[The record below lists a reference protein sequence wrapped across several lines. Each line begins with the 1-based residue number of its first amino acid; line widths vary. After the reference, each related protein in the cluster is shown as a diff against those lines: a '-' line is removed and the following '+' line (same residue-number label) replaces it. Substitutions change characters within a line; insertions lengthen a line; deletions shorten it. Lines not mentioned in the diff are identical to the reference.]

1 MLCIAPSYLSLNSG
15 QEFAMLDL
23 NRLNVFIHVAA
34 TQSCSEAAKRL
45 HLSQPTVSKHIQ
57 NLEAELNVKLFDR
70 EGAQLHITN
79 AGMTLL
85 PWARKIVRQATE
97 IQEMMQSM
105 QDSVVG
111 PLRIAC
117 TTTAGKYLLPHLA
130 ARFRQHYPGVQ
141 IFIQPCVRAEMTSRL
156 LAEEADLGV
165 VSSEVK
171 ENDLECQYFFTDHIS
186 FIVPEK
192 HPLSRR
198 ESIEPSELLDV
209 PIILREPSSGTRQ
222 VLQSE
227 LAKHDISFDEMNIL
241 MEVGNAE
248 AIVSA
253 VAGGLGA
260 SFVSRIASAYARAWG
275 CVVDVPV
282 EGLDLRRRICISRRK
297 LSHPNLVRDA
307 FWAFIHAPENE
318 DILSLPEA

>member
-1 MLCIAPSYLSLNSG
+1 
-15 QEFAMLDL
+15 MLDL
-23 NRLNVFIHVAA
+23 NRLNVFIQVAA

-70 EGAQLHITN
+70 EGAQMRITN

-85 PWARKIVRQATE
+85 SWARKMVRQSTE
-97 IQEMMQSM
+97 VQAMMQSM

-111 PLRIAC
+111 QLRIAC
-117 TTTAGKYLLPHLA
+117 TTTAGKYVLPHLA
-130 ARFRQHYPGVQ
+130 ARFREKYPGVQ
-141 IFIQPCVRAEMTSRL
+141 IFIQPCVRDAMTSQL
-156 LAEEADLGV
+156 LGEEADLGV
-165 VSSEVK
+165 VSSEVR
-171 ENDLECQYFFTDHIS
+171 ENELECQFFFNDHIS

-192 HPLSRR
+192 HPLSKRD
-198 ESIEPSELLDV
+198 SIEPSELLDL
-209 PIILREPSSGTRQ
+209 PMIMREPSSGTRR

-227 LAKHDISFDEMNIL
+227 LAKHDISFDEMNVL

-248 AIVSA
+248 AIVLA
-253 VAGGLGA
+253 IAGGLGV
-260 SFVSRIASAYARAWG
+260 SFVSRMASAYARVWG
-275 CVVDVPV
+275 CVVEVEV
-282 EGLDLRRRICISRRK
+282 EGLSLERRICIARRK

-307 FWAFIHAPENE
+307 FWAFIHAPENK

>member
-1 MLCIAPSYLSLNSG
+1 
-15 QEFAMLDL
+15 MLDI
-23 NRLNVFIHVAA
+23 NRLNVFIQVAA

-70 EGAQLHITN
+70 EGAQMRITN

-85 PWARKIVRQATE
+85 PWARKIVRQSTQV
-97 IQEMMQSM
+97 QEMMQSM
-105 QDSVVG
+105 QNSVVG
-111 PLRIAC
+111 QLRIAC
-117 TTTAGKYLLPHLA
+117 TTTAGKYILPHLA

-141 IFIQPCVRAEMTSRL
+141 IFIQPCVKDTAMTRL
-156 LAEEADLGV
+156 LAEDADLAV

-171 ENDLECQYFFTDHIS
+171 ESDLECQYFFTDHIS
-186 FIVPEK
+186 LIVPES
-192 HPLSRR
+192 HPFSRR
-198 ESIEPSELLDV
+198 DSIEPSELLDQ
-209 PIILREPSSGTRQ
+209 PLILREPSSGTRQ

-248 AIVSA
+248 AIVLA
-253 VAGGLGA
+253 IAGGLGV
-260 SFVSRIASAYARAWG
+260 SFVSRMASAYARVWG

-282 EGLDLRRRICISRRK
+282 EGLNLERRICIARRK

-318 DILSLPEA
+318 DVLSLPEA

>member
-1 MLCIAPSYLSLNSG
+1 
-15 QEFAMLDL
+15 MLDI
-23 NRLNVFIHVAA
+23 NRLNVFIQVAA

-70 EGAQLHITN
+70 EGAQFRITN

-85 PWARKIVRQATE
+85 PWARKIVRQSTE
-97 IQEMMQSM
+97 VQEMMESM

-111 PLRIAC
+111 QLRIAC
-117 TTTAGKYLLPHLA
+117 TTTPGKYVLPHLA
-130 ARFRQHYPGVQ
+130 ARFHQRYPGVQ
-141 IFIQPCVRAEMTSRL
+141 IFIQPCVRQDMTARL
-156 LAEEADLGV
+156 LAEDADLGV
-165 VSSEVK
+165 VSSEVM
-171 ENDLECQYFFTDHIS
+171 ENDLECQYFFTDHVS

-192 HPLSRR
+192 HPLSKRD
-198 ESIEPSELLDV
+198 SIEPAELLDA
-209 PIILREPSSGTRQ
+209 PMILREPTSGTRK

-227 LAKHDISFDEMNIL
+227 LAKHDISFDEMNVL
-241 MEVGNAE
+241 MEVGSAE

-253 VAGGLGA
+253 VAGSVGA
-260 SFVSRIASAYARAWG
+260 SFVSRIASAYARVWG
-275 CVVDVPV
+275 CVVEIPV
-282 EGLDLRRRICISRRK
+282 EGLDLQRRICIARRK

-307 FWAFIHAPENE
+307 FWAFIHAPENK

>member
-1 MLCIAPSYLSLNSG
+1 
-15 QEFAMLDL
+15 MLDI
-23 NRLNVFIHVAA
+23 NRLNVFIQVAA

-70 EGAQLHITN
+70 EGAQLRITN

-85 PWARKIVRQATE
+85 PWARKMVRQSTQL
-97 IQEMMQSM
+97 QEMMESM

-111 PLRIAC
+111 QLRIAC
-117 TTTAGKYLLPHLA
+117 TTTAGKYVLPHLA

-141 IFIQPCVRAEMTSRL
+141 IYIQPCVRQEMTTRL
-156 LAEEADLGV
+156 LSEDADLGV
-165 VSSEVK
+165 VSSEVR

-192 HPLSRR
+192 HPLSKRD
-198 ESIEPSELLDV
+198 SIEPAELLDV
-209 PIILREPSSGTRQ
+209 PIILREPASGTLRT
-222 VLQSE
+222 LQAE
-227 LAKHDISFDEMNIL
+227 LAKFDISFDEMNVL

-248 AIVSA
+248 AIVQA
-253 VAGGLGA
+253 VAGNLGVA
-260 SFVSRIASAYARAWG
+260 FVSRMASAYARVWG

-282 EGLDLRRRICISRRK
+282 DGLNLERRICIARRK

-307 FWAFIHAPENE
+307 FWAFIHAPENG

>member
-1 MLCIAPSYLSLNSG
+1 
-15 QEFAMLDL
+15 MLDI
-23 NRLNVFIHVAA
+23 NRLNVFIQVAA

-70 EGAQLHITN
+70 EGAQFRITN

-85 PWARKIVRQATE
+85 PWARKMVRQSTQV
-97 IQEMMQSM
+97 QEMMQSM

-111 PLRIAC
+111 QLRIAC
-117 TTTAGKYLLPHLA
+117 TTTAGKYVLPHLA

-141 IFIQPCVRAEMTSRL
+141 VFIQPCVKDTAMTRL
-156 LAEEADLGV
+156 LAEDADLAV

-171 ENDLECQYFFTDHIS
+171 ESDLECQYFFTDHIS

-192 HPLSRR
+192 HLLSKRD
-198 ESIEPSELLDV
+198 SVEPSELLDV
-209 PIILREPSSGTRQ
+209 PIILREPTSGTRRT
-222 VLQSE
+222 LESE
-227 LAKHDISFDEMNIL
+227 LAKHDISFDEMNVL

-248 AIVSA
+248 AIVLA
-253 VAGGLGA
+253 VAGNLGV
-260 SFVSRIASAYARAWG
+260 SFVSHMASAYARVWG

-282 EGLDLRRRICISRRK
+282 EGLNLERRICIARRK

-318 DILSLPEA
+318 DILALPEV

>member
-1 MLCIAPSYLSLNSG
+1 
-15 QEFAMLDL
+15 MLDL

-34 TQSCSEAAKRL
+34 TQSCSGAAKRL

-70 EGAQLHITN
+70 EGAQMRITN

-85 PWARKIVRQATE
+85 SWARKMVRQSTE
-97 IQEMMQSM
+97 VQAMMQSM

-111 PLRIAC
+111 QLRIAC
-117 TTTAGKYLLPHLA
+117 TTTAGKYVLPHLA
-130 ARFRQHYPGVQ
+130 ARFREKYPGVQ
-141 IFIQPCVRAEMTSRL
+141 IFIQPCVRDAMTSQL
-156 LAEEADLGV
+156 LGEEADLGV
-165 VSSEVK
+165 VSSEVR
-171 ENDLECQYFFTDHIS
+171 ENELECQFFFNDHIS

-192 HPLSRR
+192 HPLSKRD
-198 ESIEPSELLDV
+198 SIEPSELLDL
-209 PIILREPSSGTRQ
+209 PMIMREPSSGTRR

-227 LAKHDISFDEMNIL
+227 LAKHDISFDEMNVL

-248 AIVSA
+248 AIVLA
-253 VAGGLGA
+253 IAGGLGV
-260 SFVSRIASAYARAWG
+260 SFVSRMASAYARVWG
-275 CVVDVPV
+275 CVVEVEV
-282 EGLDLRRRICISRRK
+282 EGLSLERRICIARRK

-307 FWAFIHAPENE
+307 FWAFIHAPENK

>member
-1 MLCIAPSYLSLNSG
+1 
-15 QEFAMLDL
+15 MLDL

-34 TQSCSEAAKRL
+34 TQSCSKAAKRL

-70 EGAQLHITN
+70 EGAQFRITN

-85 PWARKIVRQATE
+85 PWARKMVRQSTE
-97 IQEMMQSM
+97 VQAMMQSM

-111 PLRIAC
+111 QLRIAC
-117 TTTAGKYLLPHLA
+117 TTTAGKYVLPHLA
-130 ARFRQHYPGVQ
+130 ERFRQRYPGVQ
-141 IFIQPCVRAEMTSRL
+141 IFIQPCVRQDMTARL
-156 LAEEADLGV
+156 LAEDADLGV

-171 ENDLECQYFFTDHIS
+171 ENDLECQYFFTDHVS

-192 HPLSRR
+192 HPLSKRD
-198 ESIEPSELLDV
+198 SIEPAELLDV
-209 PIILREPSSGTRQ
+209 PIILREPTSGTRQ

-227 LAKHDISFDEMNIL
+227 LAKHDISFDEMNVL

-253 VAGGLGA
+253 VAGGVGA
-260 SFVSRIASAYARAWG
+260 SFVSRIASAYARVWG
-275 CVVDVPV
+275 CVVEIPV
-282 EGLDLRRRICISRRK
+282 EGLDLQRRICIARRK

-307 FWAFIHAPENE
+307 FWAFIHAPENQ

>member
-1 MLCIAPSYLSLNSG
+1 
-15 QEFAMLDL
+15 MLDL

-57 NLEAELNVKLFDR
+57 NLEAELNVKLFER
-70 EGAQLHITN
+70 EGAQMRITN

-85 PWARKIVRQATE
+85 SWARKMVREGTEVQA
-97 IQEMMQSM
+97 MMQSM

-111 PLRIAC
+111 QLRIAC

-130 ARFRQHYPGVQ
+130 ARFRKKYPGVQ
-141 IFIQPCVRAEMTSRL
+141 IFIQPCVRADMTSRL
-156 LAEEADLGV
+156 LSEDADLGV
-165 VSSEVK
+165 VSSEVR
-171 ENDLECQYFFTDHIS
+171 ENDLECQFFFTDYIS

-192 HPLSRR
+192 HPFSKRD
-198 ESIEPSELLDV
+198 SIEPSELLDL
-209 PIILREPSSGTRQ
+209 PLILREPSSGTRH

-227 LAKHDISFDEMNIL
+227 LAKHDISFDEINIL

-248 AIVSA
+248 ASVFA
-253 VAGGLGA
+253 VAGNLGVT
-260 SFVSRIASAYARAWG
+260 FVSRMASAYARVWG

-282 EGLDLRRRICISRRK
+282 EGLNLERRICIARRK

-307 FWAFIHAPENE
+307 FWAFIHAPENK

>member
-1 MLCIAPSYLSLNSG
+1 
-15 QEFAMLDL
+15 MLDL
-23 NRLNVFIHVAA
+23 NRINVFIQVAA

-57 NLEAELNVKLFDR
+57 NLEADLNVKLFER
-70 EGAQLHITN
+70 EGGQFRITN

-85 PWARKIVRQATE
+85 PWARKIVRQATQV
-97 IQEMMQSM
+97 QEMMESM

-111 PLRIAC
+111 QLRIAC

-141 IFIQPCVRAEMTSRL
+141 VFIQPCVRTEMTSRL
-156 LAEEADLGV
+156 LAEDADLGV

-171 ENDLECQYFFTDHIS
+171 ENDLECQPFFTDYIS
-186 FIVPEK
+186 LIVPES
-192 HPLSRR
+192 HPFSKRD
-198 ESIEPSELLDV
+198 SIEPADLLDV
-209 PIILREPSSGTRQ
+209 PIILREPTAGTRR

-227 LAKHDISFDEMNIL
+227 LAKYDISFDEMNVL
-241 MEVGNAE
+241 MEIGNSE
-248 AIVSA
+248 AIVFA
-253 VAGGLGA
+253 VAGNLGV
-260 SFVSRIASAYARAWG
+260 SFVSRMASAYARVWG

-282 EGLDLRRRICISRRK
+282 EGLNLERRICIARRK

-307 FWAFIHAPENE
+307 FWAFIHAPENKGV
-318 DILSLPEA
+318 LSLPEA

>member
-1 MLCIAPSYLSLNSG
+1 
-15 QEFAMLDL
+15 MLDI

-57 NLEAELNVKLFDR
+57 NLEAQLNVKLFER
-70 EGAQLHITN
+70 EGAQMRITN

-85 PWARKIVRQATE
+85 SWARKLVRQSTE
-97 IQEMMQSM
+97 IQAMMQSM

-111 PLRIAC
+111 QLRIAC
-117 TTTAGKYLLPHLA
+117 TTTAGKYVLPFLA
-130 ARFRQHYPGVQ
+130 ARFRQQYPGVQ
-141 IFIQPCVRAEMTSRL
+141 IFIQPCIRDEMTSRL

-186 FIVPEK
+186 FIVPEN
-192 HPLSRR
+192 HPLSKRD
-198 ESIEPSELLDV
+198 SIQPSELLEV
-209 PIILREPSSGTRQ
+209 SSILREPTSGTRR
-222 VLQSE
+222 VLQAE
-227 LAKHDISFDEMNIL
+227 LAKHDISFDDMNVL

-248 AIVSA
+248 AIVLA
-253 VAGGLGA
+253 IAGGLGV
-260 SFVSRIASAYARAWG
+260 SFVSRMASAYARVWG
-275 CVVDVPV
+275 CVVEVEV
-282 EGLDLRRRICISRRK
+282 EGLDLKRKICIARRK

-307 FWAFIHAPENE
+307 FWAFIHSPENK

>member
-1 MLCIAPSYLSLNSG
+1 
-15 QEFAMLDL
+15 MLDI
-23 NRLNVFIHVAA
+23 NRLNVFIQVAA

-57 NLEAELNVKLFDR
+57 NLEAELNVKLFER
-70 EGAQLHITN
+70 EGAQLRITN

-85 PWARKIVRQATE
+85 PWARKMVRQSTE
-97 IQEMMQSM
+97 VQEMMQSM

-111 PLRIAC
+111 QLRIAC
-117 TTTAGKYLLPHLA
+117 TTTAGKYILPHLA
-130 ARFRQHYPGVQ
+130 ARFRQQYPGVQ
-141 IFIQPCVRAEMTSRL
+141 VFIQPCTQEAATVRL

-165 VSSEVK
+165 VSSEVR

-192 HPLSRR
+192 HPFSKRD
-198 ESIEPSELLDV
+198 SIQPSELLDT
-209 PIILREPSSGTRQ
+209 PIILREPTSGTRS

-227 LAKHDISFDEMNIL
+227 LAKHDLSFDEMNVL

-248 AIVSA
+248 AIVLA
-253 VAGGLGA
+253 IAGNIGV
-260 SFVSRIASAYARAWG
+260 SFVSRIASAYARVWG
-275 CVVDVPV
+275 CIVEVPV
-282 EGLDLRRRICISRRK
+282 EGLNLERRICIARRK